1 MGDLANLFDKE
12 TVENIS
18 NLIENKMHILNNVPE
33 FKEKDQ
39 SLADATEKLEDAL
52 SEDLSDQF
60 DDVMRLHYQVEE
72 YYYTLAYFLG
82 KQHAEQITKL

>member
-39 SLADATEKLEDAL
+39 SLADATEKLKDAL

-82 KQHAEQITKL
+82 KQHGEQAIKL